1 MVETGE
7 LRLSE
12 IEFQPAADRF
22 CSWLSEIESNIEMLE
37 AAGDKLR
44 IKYKDKDI
52 PETELVKFK
61 VSVLKDF

>member
-1 MVETGE
+1 
-7 LRLSE
+7 
-12 IEFQPAADRF
+12 
-22 CSWLSEIESNIEMLE
+22 MLE

-61 VSVLKDF
+61 VSVIKDICGYLKSKNTI